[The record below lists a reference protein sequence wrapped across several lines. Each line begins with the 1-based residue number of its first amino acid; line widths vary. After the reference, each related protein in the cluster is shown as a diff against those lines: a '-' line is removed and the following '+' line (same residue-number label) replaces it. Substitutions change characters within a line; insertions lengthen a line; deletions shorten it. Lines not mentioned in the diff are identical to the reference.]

1 MSYTPGK
8 KLMKKTGTSGIISFL
23 ALVRRRAL
31 GEAITGGD
39 GNIPVGFLL
48 IDLDEIPGLELQE
61 LEEDASRG
69 PSGASAA
76 ELVVAE
82 LSGLLVGGSLISF
95 LVPIG
100 GRGSSLLGGGHV
112 PLEHGKDL
120 DGMLMPLGMARG
132 LFAIGGLTRCV
143 AILAG
148 GLFCPHFVDG
158 PEGEARLARV
168 DAAIICGMRKGVKGK
183 KGFR

>member
-1 MSYTPGK
+1 
-8 KLMKKTGTSGIISFL
+8 MKKTGTSGIISFL
-23 ALVRRRAL
+23 ALAQLVRRRAL
-31 GEAITGGD
+31 GEAITGGN
-39 GNIPVGFLL
+39 GNIAVGFLL

-69 PSGASAA
+69 PPGASAA

-82 LSGLLVGGSLISF
+82 LSGLLVGGSLVSL
-95 LVPIG
+95 LVLIG

-158 PEGEARLARV
+158 PREKLDSRELTLRSSVGLK
-168 DAAIICGMRKGVKGK
+168 KGVKGETDLDEDT
-183 KGFR
+183 